1 MPEGDTVWQTA
12 KRLHTALAGKV
23 LTRSDLRVPKYATA
37 DLTGRTVLDVTPR
50 GKHLLTRIE
59 GGLTLHSHLRMD
71 GTWRVY
77 ANGQRWS
84 GGGPAHQIRVILGTA
99 DRTAVGYRLPVLELI
114 RTTEE
119 HRAVGHLGPDL
130 LGPDW
135 NPELALAN
143 LLADPAR
150 PLGEA
155 LLDQRN
161 LAGIGNIYKSELC
174 FILGATPWLPIG
186 ALPADRAAKLPAI
199 AKRLL
204 EANRDRP
211 VRNTTSTLT
220 NSTANPNRT
229 PTPGTPDHRTP
240 NARTSAPGT
249 PDARTSAP
257 STPAHPTPGTR
268 TTPLRPTGPHTP
280 DLFVYG
286 RSPRPCLRC
295 NTPIRTAN
303 QGDGSRDRPTYWCP
317 TCQVGPAPGTT
328 APPRTQH
335 RTTN

>member
-12 KRLHTALAGKV
+12 KRLDTALAGKV

-77 ANGQRWS
+77 ANGRPWS
-84 GGGPAHQIRVILGTA
+84 GGGLAHQIRVILGTA
-99 DRTAVGYRLPVLELI
+99 DLTAVGYRLPVLELL
-114 RTTEE
+114 RTPDED
-119 HRAVGHLGPDL
+119 RAVGHLGPDL

-135 NPELALAN
+135 DPELALAN

-161 LAGIGNIYKSELC
+161 LAGIGNIFKSELC
-174 FILGATPWLPIG
+174 FLLGATPWLPVG

-204 EANRDRP
+204 EANRERP
-211 VRNTTSTLT
+211 VRNTTSAFT
-220 NSTANPNRT
+220 STT
-229 PTPGTPDHRTP
+229 P
-240 NARTSAPGT
+240 
-249 PDARTSAP
+249 
-257 STPAHPTPGTR
+257 TR
-268 TTPLRPTGPHTP
+268 TTPHRTAGPSTP

-286 RSPRPCLRC
+286 RAPRPCLRC
-295 NTPIRTAN
+295 GTPIRTAN
-303 QGDGSRDRPTYWCP
+303 QGDGSRERPTYWCP
-317 TCQVGPAPGTT
+317 TCQVGPAPGATT
-328 APPRTQH
+328 PRRTQH

>member
-1 MPEGDTVWQTA
+1 MPEGDTVWQA
-12 KRLHTALAGKV
+12 ANRLHTALAGKI

-50 GKHLLTRIE
+50 GKHLLARIE
-59 GGLTLHSHLRMD
+59 GGLTLHSHLKMD
-71 GTWRVY
+71 GSWKVY
-77 ANGQRWS
+77 TDGQRWT
-84 GGGPAHQIRVILGTA
+84 GGPTHQIRAILGTV
-99 DRTAVGYRLPVLELI
+99 DRTAVGYRLPILELL

-135 NPELALAN
+135 NPDRALAN
-143 LLADPAR
+143 VLQDPAR

-161 LAGIGNIYKSELC
+161 LAGIGNVYKSELC
-174 FILGATPWLPIG
+174 FLLGVTPWLPVG
-186 ALPADRAAKLPAI
+186 ALPEDRAAKLPAL

-211 VRNTTSTLT
+211 I
-220 NSTANPNRT
+220 
-229 PTPGTPDHRTP
+229 
-240 NARTSAPGT
+240 
-249 PDARTSAP
+249 
-257 STPAHPTPGTR
+257 R
-268 TTPLRPTGPHTP
+268 TTTGRRGQ

-286 RSPRPCLRC
+286 RARDPCLRC
-295 NTPIRTAN
+295 HTAIRVAN

-317 TCQVGPAPGTT
+317 SCQPGPVPGT
-328 APPRTQH
+328 PH

>member
-12 KRLHTALAGKV
+12 KRLHIALAGKV

-59 GGLTLHSHLRMD
+59 GGLTLHSHLKMD
-71 GTWRVY
+71 GSWKVY
-77 ANGQRWS
+77 ENGRRWS
-84 GGGPAHQIRVILGTA
+84 GGPSHQIRVILGNA
-99 DRTAVGYRLPVLELI
+99 DRTAVGYRLPVLDLL
-114 RTTEE
+114 RTTDEQ
-119 HRAVGHLGPDL
+119 RVVGHLGPDL

-135 NPELALAN
+135 NPDQALAN

-161 LAGIGNIYKSELC
+161 LAGIGNVYKSELC
-174 FILGATPWLPIG
+174 FLLGVTPWLPVG
-186 ALPADRAAKLPAI
+186 ALPTERTAKLPGL
-199 AKRLL
+199 AKKLL

-211 VRNTTSTLT
+211 VRTT
-220 NSTANPNRT
+220 
-229 PTPGTPDHRTP
+229 
-240 NARTSAPGT
+240 
-249 PDARTSAP
+249 
-257 STPAHPTPGTR
+257 
-268 TTPLRPTGPHTP
+268 TGRRGQ

-286 RSPRPCLRC
+286 RAPRPCLRC
-295 NTPIRTAN
+295 QTSIRVAD

-317 TCQVGPAPGTT
+317 ACQTGPAPNPAPHRGTS
-328 APPRTQH
+328 R

>member
-12 KRLHTALAGKV
+12 KRLHRALAGKV

-37 DLTGRTVLDVTPR
+37 DLTGRIVLDVTPR
-50 GKHLLTRIE
+50 GKHLLARIE

-77 ANGQRWS
+77 ANGQRWI
-84 GGGPAHQIRVILGTA
+84 GGGPAHQIRVILGSA
-99 DRTAVGYRLPVLELI
+99 DRTAVGYRLPVLDLL
-114 RTTEE
+114 RTTDE

-135 NPELALAN
+135 NPEQALAS

-174 FILGATPWLPIG
+174 FLLGATPWLPIG
-186 ALPADRAAKLPAI
+186 ALPADRAAKLPDI

-211 VRNTTSTLT
+211 IRNTTSTIT
-220 NSTANPNRT
+220 NNSPNR
-229 PTPGTPDHRTP
+229 
-240 NARTSAPGT
+240 A
-249 PDARTSAP
+249 
-257 STPAHPTPGTR
+257 
-268 TTPLRPTGPHTP
+268 TGPRAAGPRTP
-280 DLFVYG
+280 DLFAYG
-286 RSPRPCLRC
+286 RAPRPCLRC
-295 NTPIRTAN
+295 NTPIRTAD
-303 QGDGSRDRPTYWCP
+303 QGDGSRERPTYWCP
-317 TCQVGPAPGTT
+317 SCQVGPAPGT
-328 APPRTQH
+328 APPRGTQH

>member
-12 KRLHTALAGKV
+12 KRLHAALAGKV

-174 FILGATPWLPIG
+174 FLLGATPWLPIG

-199 AKRLL
+199 AKHLL

-211 VRNTTSTLT
+211 IRNTTSTLT
-220 NSTANPNRT
+220 NNSPTPNRT
-229 PTPGTPDHRTP
+229 AG
-240 NARTSAPGT
+240 
-249 PDARTSAP
+249 P

-268 TTPLRPTGPHTP
+268 ATAPGTPAHAAPRTPTTARGTTPLHPAVHPHTP

-286 RSPRPCLRC
+286 RAPRPCLRC
-295 NTPIRTAN
+295 NTRIRSAN

-317 TCQVGPAPGTT
+317 TCQIGPAPAG
-328 APPRTQH
+328 
-335 RTTN
+335 